1 MADSGAM
8 LRPTRPWVLA
18 SPGPIPADLAP
29 VADRLGVSPRL
40 LGLLVARGCTRP
52 EDLETFLG
60 DPLAAL
66 HDPAL
71 LPDAVPFAAR
81 IARARDRG
89 ERVLVYGDFD
99 ADGLSA
105 LAVMVLALRTY
116 GVDVEPYA
124 PSRFTDGHGLS
135 EAAVEL
141 AATSGCPVIVTVDC
155 GTSSAGEIALA
166 ASRGID
172 VLVTDHHHV
181 PDRPPGAAALVNPH
195 RPDSVY
201 PDARLTG
208 AGVAFKVA
216 QLILGDEP
224 GGRRAWIDLADLA
237 TIGTISDIAPLLGEN
252 RAIVRLGLER
262 FRHDPRPGLAALLD
276 TAGLAPARVD
286 AESIAYTI
294 APRLNA
300 AGRIGEVTLAAR
312 LLLATDA
319 SQATELAA
327 QLEDA
332 NRTRR
337 DLTATA
343 LAEARAAVGD
353 PGDAPAVVVA
363 GPWPIGL
370 IGLVAG
376 RLAEQHRRPAV
387 VFSTD
392 GEPWRGSAR
401 SPGGGLDLARAF
413 AACERHFVRF
423 GGHAEA
429 AGADLLP
436 GQLEAFREDFL
447 ALAAGAPAT
456 SADPPCRIDLA
467 VPVSGVDYELHR
479 ELARLEPVGPGN
491 PVPQVAVM
499 GATVIRVKP
508 VSNGHVQLTVSKGRE
523 VLDVIAFGRGDLAD
537 SVSPGDRL
545 DIVAR
550 IGSRTFGG
558 YESLQLELIDAAPAG
573 GPAPLTAAATAPGMP
588 MADTATGPRAP

>member
-1 MADSGAM
+1 M

-18 SPGPIPADLAP
+18 APGAIPADLVP
-29 VADRLGVSPRL
+29 VADRLGLSPRL

-52 EDLETFLG
+52 QDLESFLG

-71 LPDAVPFAAR
+71 LPDAAPFAAR
-81 IARARDRG
+81 VASARDRG
-89 ERVLVYGDFD
+89 ERVMVYGDFD

-105 LAVMVLALRTY
+105 LAVMVLALRAY
-116 GVDVEPYA
+116 GIDVEPYA

-135 EAAVEL
+135 TAAVEL
-141 AATSGCPVIVTVDC
+141 AATSGCAVIVTVDC
-155 GTSSAGEIALA
+155 GTSSADEIALA
-166 ASRGID
+166 ASHGID

-195 RPDSVY
+195 RADSVY
-201 PDARLTG
+201 PDPRLTG

-216 QLILGDEP
+216 QLILGDGA
-224 GGRRAWIDLADLA
+224 GGPRAWIDLADLA
-237 TIGTISDIAPLLGEN
+237 TIGTISDVAPLLGEN

-262 FRHDPRPGLAALLD
+262 FRRDPRPGLAALLD
-276 TAGLAPARVD
+276 AAGLAPARVD
-286 AESIAYTI
+286 AEAIGYTI

-319 SQATELAA
+319 QEAAQLAA
-327 QLEDA
+327 QLEEA

-343 LAEARAAVGD
+343 LAEARDAVGD

-392 GEPWRGSAR
+392 REPWRGSAR

-436 GQLEAFREDFL
+436 GRLEAFRADFL
-447 ALAAGAPAT
+447 ALAAAAPAV
-456 SADPPCRIDLA
+456 SAAPALRIDLA
-467 VPVSGVDYELHR
+467 VPVSDVDYELHR
-479 ELARLEPVGPGN
+479 ELALLEPVGPGN
-491 PVPQVAVM
+491 PAPQVAVT
-499 GATVIRVKP
+499 GATVTRVRP

-523 VLDVIAFGRGDLAD
+523 VLDVIAFGRGDLAQ

-545 DIVAR
+545 DMVAR

-558 YESLQLELIDAAPAG
+558 YESLQLELIDAATAVAPASLR
-573 GPAPLTAAATAPGMP
+573 ATAAAPGPPTAGMAAGPG
-588 MADTATGPRAP
+588 AA

>member
-1 MADSGAM
+1 M

-18 SPGPIPADLAP
+18 APGAIPPDLVP
-29 VADRLGVSPRL
+29 VADRLGLSPRL

-52 EDLETFLG
+52 QDLEAFLG

-71 LPDAVPFAAR
+71 LPDAALFATR
-81 IARARDRG
+81 IASAREHR
-89 ERVLVYGDFD
+89 ERVMVYGDFD

-105 LAVMVLALRTY
+105 LAVMVLALRAY
-116 GVDVEPYA
+116 GVEVEPYA

-135 EAAVEL
+135 NAAVDV
-141 AATSGCPVIVTVDC
+141 AAASGCTVIVTVDC
-155 GTSSAGEIALA
+155 GTSSADEIALA

-181 PDRPPGAAALVNPH
+181 PERPPGAAALVNPH
-195 RPDSVY
+195 RTDSVY
-201 PDARLTG
+201 PDLRLTG

-216 QLILGDEP
+216 QLLLGDGA
-224 GGRRAWIDLADLA
+224 GGPRAWIDLADLA
-237 TIGTISDIAPLLGEN
+237 TIGTISDVAPLLGEN
-252 RAIVRLGLER
+252 RAIVRLGLEQ
-262 FRHDPRPGLAALLD
+262 FRRGPRPGLAALLD
-276 TAGLAPARVD
+276 AAGLAPARVD
-286 AESIAYTI
+286 ADAIGYTI

-319 SQATELAA
+319 REAEQLAA

-337 DLTATA
+337 DLTTTA
-343 LAEARAAVGD
+343 LAEARDAVGD

-387 VFSTD
+387 VFSTE

-413 AACERHFVRF
+413 GACERHFVRF

-436 GQLEAFREDFL
+436 GRLEAFRADFL
-447 ALAAGAPAT
+447 ALAASAPAVA
-456 SADPPCRIDLA
+456 ADPELRIDLA
-467 VPVSGVDYELHR
+467 VPVSDVDYELHR
-479 ELARLEPVGPGN
+479 DPARLEPVGPGN
-491 PVPQVAVM
+491 PAPQVAVT
-499 GATVIRVKP
+499 GATVTRVRP

-523 VLDVIAFGRGDLAD
+523 VLDVIAFGRGDLAQ

-558 YESLQLELIDAAPAG
+558 YESLQLELIDAATAVAPASPG
-573 GPAPLTAAATAPGMP
+573 VTPPGLRTAGAAAGVGA
-588 MADTATGPRAP
+588 A